1 MQGTVVKSTGSWY
14 RVRRDDGTTADARI
28 RGRFRKDG
36 LNTTN
41 PVAVGDRVECI
52 PESDSE
58 QLVITEILP
67 RRNYIIRRSNN
78 LSRQRQILAA
88 NLDQAALLITL
99 VAPATSTGFI
109 DRFLVTCEAYHI
121 PALLVINKCDLLEGS
136 EELLEDFASM
146 YKGAGYA
153 VCFISALNGTGV
165 DTLREHLEGKCT
177 LLIGHSGTGKTTL
190 INRLIPGLDLKTSAI
205 SVSHE
210 KGRHTTTFAEM
221 HFLPAGGAMID
232 TPGIRDLGVVDLE
245 PQEIAHYFPEMRA
258 LMSQCRFNNC
268 MHVNEPGCAVQA
280 ALEKGSLSEERYYNY
295 LSILRNEDVFR

>member
-14 RVRRDDGTTADARI
+14 RIRQENGAIADARI
-28 RGRFRKDG
+28 RGRFRMDG

-41 PVAVGDRVECI
+41 PVAVGDKVHCVNETD
-52 PESDSE
+52 SD
-58 QLVITEILP
+58 QLVITEIAP
-67 RRNYIIRRSNN
+67 RKNYIIRRSNN
-78 LSRQRQILAA
+78 LSKQRQILAA
-88 NLDQAALLITL
+88 NLDQAALLVTL
-99 VAPATSTGFI
+99 VAPSTSTGFI

-136 EELLEDFASM
+136 EEALDEFAAM
-146 YKGAGYA
+146 YRHAGYE
-153 VCFISALNGTGV
+153 VCMISALNGTGV
-165 DTLREHLEGKCT
+165 DALKHRFSEKLT

-190 INRLIPGLDLKTSAI
+190 INKLIPGLDLKTGAI

-210 KGRHTTTFAEM
+210 RGRHTTTFAEM
-221 HFLPAGGAMID
+221 HFLSEGGAIID

-245 PQEIAHYFPEMRA
+245 PHEIAHYFPEMRA

-268 MHVNEPGCAVQA
+268 MHVNEPGCAVQSA
-280 ALEKGSLSEERYYNY
+280 VENGSLSEERYYNY